1 MSELNENR
9 INYVV
14 VMDSDY
20 GDFANKVEKLL
31 GAGWKLQGGIAV
43 RTNDEGYATFYQAL
57 TK

>member
-1 MSELNENR
+1 
-9 INYVV
+9 
-14 VMDSDY
+14 MDSDY